1 MNGAAHSPPPT
12 RMAREAKAAAPVRVP
27 ALRHAGYTPG
37 HKFWPLA
44 VQWLLLSAWPVALLW
59 WLKPW
64 LMRFWQAVFHFWS
77 QPLALSLHARLSPD
91 GQSILWSAEDD
102 AAFAPSSQ
110 QLMLQVFGVAAIWLT
125 SGLFSDRWTPLRTTL
140 RALCLIHLSSCLFFL
155 WAPASFPY
163 SISKHLQAL
172 MEMGLGFMLAIPPM
186 LTLGWGLL
194 KVPLSQKLLVPCLVL
209 AYFAVMLPHQWLLH
223 AWLLEHLSILFMP
236 VLFLC
241 MGTLL
246 DLWIFVAIYAWLAST
261 VPVPASS
268 MRRA

>member
-1 MNGAAHSPPPT
+1 MSAHTSASHT
-12 RMAREAKAAAPVRVP
+12 STSRTLRRARTASATHTGGLWRMA
-27 ALRHAGYTPG
+27 L
-37 HKFWPLA
+37 
-44 VQWLLLSAWPVALLW
+44 QWLLLSAWPLALLW
-59 WLKPW
+59 SLKPW
-64 LMRFWQAVFHFWS
+64 LMVFWQAVFSLWS
-77 QPLALSLHARLSPD
+77 RPLGLSLTTRLSPD
-91 GQSILWSAEDD
+91 GQSIQWSAWGD

-110 QLMLQVFGVAAIWLT
+110 QLILHVLGVAALWLI
-125 SGLFSDRWTPLRTTL
+125 SGFFSDRWTPLKTTL
-140 RALCLIHLSSCLFFL
+140 RALGLIHLSACLFFL

-172 MEMGLGFMLAIPPM
+172 MDMGLGFMWAIPPM
-186 LTLGWGLL
+186 LALGWGLL

-246 DLWIFVAIYAWLAST
+246 DLWIFVTIYAWLAST
-261 VPVPASS
+261 VPVPPRS
-268 MRRA
+268 MQRA